1 MRILK
6 LIGIISL
13 ITSYSFLTLNILLEN
28 FDNYSYFFY
37 IAWASG
43 IVSVIS
49 NTVYAIRIGISDFTI
64 STFGICGLIW
74 FVPFFLSESFGI
86 ISMALFL
93 IIGIYIHI
101 NKKESEENP
110 A

>member
-1 MRILK
+1 MKILK

-28 FDNYSYFFY
+28 FDNYSYLFY

-43 IVSVIS
+43 ILSVIS
-49 NTVYAIRIGISDFTI
+49 NFVYAIRIGINDMTI
-64 STFGICGLIW
+64 STFGFCGLIW
-74 FVPFFLSESFGI
+74 FVPSFLSESFGI
-86 ISMALFL
+86 ISMTLFL

-101 NKKESEENP
+101 KKKETLV
-110 A
+110 